1 LSQSSDFFE
10 VSPGILDR
18 AKGVLVASAAGDA
31 VGAPYEFGPPLEP
44 EEKIGMYPHRSFAAG
59 EWTDDTS
66 QALAIA
72 RGALVAPLHSDEG
85 AQAVTDQFYRWYDED
100 RKGIGN
106 QTRLIMA
113 NLSERT
119 AENLL
124 DRSINFAKSE
134 PLASGNG
141 SLMRTGPVALSYLAD
156 DEHLVTAATRMSELT
171 HAELTCVEACV
182 IWSKAIRHAILFEN
196 FDGVYR
202 AIRELEADRADF
214 WLEIFERAEANEPKV
229 FSRNGW
235 VIEAIQVAWSAMSR
249 NDQSDPSHLRKSIE
263 DCVRA
268 GMDTDTT
275 AAIAGALLG
284 ARWGAS
290 AVPQEWA
297 SLIHGWPGYH
307 LQDLESL
314 AEKLVRNSTSPNV

>member
-1 LSQSSDFFE
+1 MSQSSDFFE

-44 EEKIGMYPHRSFAAG
+44 EEKIAMYGHRSFAAG

-72 RGALVAPLHSDEG
+72 RAALIAPLHTTEG
-85 AQAVTDQFYRWYDED
+85 AQAVTTQFYRWYDED

-106 QTRLIMA
+106 QTRRIMS

-124 DRSINFAKSE
+124 ERSRRFIESE
-134 PLASGNG
+134 PLAAGNG
-141 SLMRTGPVALSYLAD
+141 SLMRTGPVALSYLVD
-156 DEHLVTAATRMSELT
+156 DSNLVLAATQASELT
-171 HAELTCVEACV
+171 HADQTCIEACV

-196 FDGVYR
+196 FDGVYL
-202 AIRELEADRADF
+202 AIRELEAHRADF
-214 WLEIFERAEANEPKV
+214 WLEIFGRAEANEPRV

-297 SLIHGWPGYH
+297 SLIHGWPDYH